1 MDHDRIWAQVVHQAE
16 ACANSGDEP
25 AGAVL
30 ARGEEIVA
38 SGRNRVR
45 ELDDPIAV
53 AEMDCIRQAGRRSD
67 QTELTLYS
75 SGAPSLLVA
84 GTLLQFSI
92 GGLCVKGNDQE
103 NDAVDLLRSKGV
115 AVTFAGE
122 EK

>member
-67 QTELTLYS
+67 QNELTLYS
-75 SGAPSLLVA
+75 SGAPSMLVA

-92 GGLCVKGNDQE
+92 GGLCIQGSRTSSP
-103 NDAVDLLRSKGV
+103 AVNLLRSKGV
-115 AVTFAGE
+115 SVTFSG
-122 EK
+122 